1 MRDFYTN
8 DPPHGVVYFD
18 CLSYRFIGVAVMDI
32 DFLKIDFNA
41 CPVSI
46 GNPGPSFLSG
56 VSKCKTRT
64 TQVSLARQR
73 QVNHSSRCIRDFV
86 DSTIH
91 Q

>member
-8 DPPHGVVYFD
+8 DPLHGVIYFD
-18 CLSYRFIGVAVMDI
+18 WLSYRFIGVAVMDI
-32 DFLKIDFNA
+32 DFLEIDYNA

-56 VSKCKTRT
+56 VSKCKTKT

-73 QVNHSSRCIRDFV
+73 QVNHSPRCVRDFL
-86 DSTIH
+86 DSTLSR
-91 Q
+91 